1 MVGNFSLADSVLTN
15 HISCLESTIH
25 LCGTLYV
32 PTEVGGGGGGR
43 GVING
48 LMDS

>member
-1 MVGNFSLADSVLTN
+1 MVGNFSLAASVLTTN

-32 PTEVGGGGGGR
+32 PTEFGGGGM
-43 GVING
+43 ING
-48 LMDS
+48 LMGS